1 MGDQGYSLLSIQS
14 SVTNIMNRLW
24 VRFSLVIVIVVI
36 FGMLLPMTVGIA
48 TREFRDEQVP
58 PLPPEFADQIDPQE
72 WQAHWE
78 AQVRERDPFPG
89 RFVLDNLIRT
99 FISAAIVSI
108 IAGILLSL
116 NLSAPLSNL
125 ADAARSIGKRDLS
138 QRVELRGSQEIRGV
152 AQAFNEMAS
161 ELEKAEMLR
170 QNLLADVAHELRT
183 PLTVIQGNLQAILD
197 DVYELDKSEIAQ
209 LYDQTRHLSRLVDD
223 LRELAQAEA
232 KQLPLDRVSVDL
244 AELALEVVAIYE
256 PIAETSGIELQTRI
270 SEGLPSIRGDHARL
284 MQCLQNLI
292 NNAIRHTPEGGSV
305 TLDLQGD
312 ADFIELKVKD
322 TGTGIDPEHL
332 PHVFDRF
339 YRADAARTR
348 ETGGTGLGLAI
359 TRAIIVNH
367 GGEISAES
375 DGLDKGSIFTVKL
388 PVG

>member
-1 MGDQGYSLLSIQS
+1 MSNWGSSLLSIQS
-14 SVTNIMNRLW
+14 FVTNIMNRLW

-232 KQLPLDRVSVDL
+232 KQLPLDKVSVDL

-270 SEGLPSIRGDHARL
+270 SEGLPSIQGDHARL

-312 ADFIELKVKD
+312 ANFIELKVKD